1 MKYFLEIA
9 YHGAN
14 YHGWQ
19 IQPNALTVQGVL
31 EDCLSKLLGYPIET
45 LASGRT
51 DTGVHCEQQFV
62 QFATETPL
70 ENPLHFLHRINAF
83 LPDDILIRNIR
94 PVRDK
99 ANARFDAIARS
110 YRYQMLL
117 EKSPFHRD
125 TAWRLYKK
133 PDINLLNE
141 ASASLLGKKDYEA
154 FSKTGSDVKT
164 HVCHIQQAYWEEK
177 EMMLFFHITADR
189 FLRGM
194 VRILTGTLL
203 EIGYGKMSLSELER
217 LIAQKDRSRA
227 KYQAPPHGLF
237 LTRVVYPDE
246 IWL

>member
-9 YHGAN
+9 YHGGN

-62 QFATETPL
+62 QFVVPQPL
-70 ENPLHFLHRINAF
+70 QNQQHFLHRLNAF
-83 LPDDILIRNIR
+83 LPEDILIRSIR
-94 PVRDK
+94 PVK
-99 ANARFDAIARS
+99 EEANARFDAIWRS
-110 YRYQMLL
+110 YRYQILL

-133 PDINLLNE
+133 PDIERLNE
-141 ASASLLGKKDYEA
+141 ASTRLIGKRDYEA

-164 HVCHIQQAYWEEK
+164 HVCHIQQAYWEERSG
-177 EMMLFFHITADR
+177 MLFFHITADR

-203 EIGYGKMSLSELER
+203 EIGYHKMPISELER
-217 LIAQKDRSRA
+217 LIEEKDRSRA
-227 KYQAPPHGLF
+227 KHQAPPHGLF
-237 LTRVVYPDE
+237 LARVVYPDH